1 MAELDRLEDLMS
13 SQVSVLENIL
23 SAVEVSSARVNTD
36 QLSSTVNQLNEMFR
50 KETLARKQFT
60 DRLGKVGTGG
70 GPAAAA
76 TGQSFIDNANNF
88 VNGTNSILDSIKNV
102 FSPFV
107 NGVGIL
113 GFEVAGT
120 IGLTRR
126 AGIQLITDL
135 RQAQEIIADFSPD
148 AFASFEQTLDVVTS
162 AGQQFTGLR
171 EGLQFSGDG
180 LYSFATQLNQGFKA
194 PFNLTKQSLDALIV
208 TGMSTA
214 TQFEQFRKSTGRAAL
229 SSEQFTNIV
238 GRNNLAFLIYGDKIA
253 RGIVDLD
260 RVGVNVGATIATQ
273 EGIVGNLEG
282 TLDAVNQ
289 LNMLGAQI
297 NFEQLIRLSELGTP
311 VETFQYLLR
320 TIPADLLK
328 STTSFRLLAK
338 AIPGL
343 DPEALLRA
351 QAGNV
356 AAADSIERSLTEPQ
370 RAIGLFSNGV
380 AEAAQK
386 AVTLPETFAGVLL
399 RTGAAVGSAAGQVG
413 GAAATVLGKD
423 VISGYGDRTLV
434 TPTGNIALKNNDTVI
449 AGTQLFSEGSIRM
462 STDNTAL
469 HRKLDNLIS
478 AIMSANTTV
487 NVDGSTKT
495 MPRIS
500 LAGVYVRNERV

>member
-23 SAVEVSSARVNTD
+23 SAVEISSARVNTD

-60 DRLGKVGTGG
+60 DRLGKAGTGG

-76 TGQSFIDNANNF
+76 TGQGFIDNANKF

-126 AGIQLITDL
+126 AGVQLITDL
-135 RQAQEIIADFSPD
+135 RQAQEIIAGFSPD
-148 AFASFEQTLDVVTS
+148 AFASFEQTLDVVAS

-311 VETFQYLLR
+311 VETFQFLLR

-370 RAIGLFSNGV
+370 RAISAFSNGV

-386 AVTLPETFAGVLL
+386 AVTLPETFAGLTL
-399 RTGAAVGSAAGQVG
+399 QTGAAGVEVAGKVGQTAL
-413 GAAATVLGKD
+413 TLGKD

-434 TPTGNIALKNNDTVI
+434 TPRGNIALKNNDTVI